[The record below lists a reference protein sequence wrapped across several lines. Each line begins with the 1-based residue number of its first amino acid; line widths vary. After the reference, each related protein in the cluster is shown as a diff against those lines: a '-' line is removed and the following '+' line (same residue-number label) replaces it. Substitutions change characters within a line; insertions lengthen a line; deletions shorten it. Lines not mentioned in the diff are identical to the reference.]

1 MATRNGASRGGA
13 TQRRQQ
19 QQHED
24 EANERL
30 TKLEATI
37 ASIYSKD
44 DVKRVVKEVLGQ
56 EISTLKRDLLQ
67 QLANRSLPVSEN
79 TGRTAGYKNADEL
92 RDDKRVQLL
101 VNG

>member
-1 MATRNGASRGGA
+1 MASRTGASRGGA

-24 EANERL
+24 EVNERL

-44 DVKRVVKEVLGQ
+44 DVKQVVKEVLGQ
-56 EISTLKRDLLQ
+56 EISTLRRDLLQ
-67 QLANRSLPVSEN
+67 QLANRSVPVSKN

>member
-1 MATRNGASRGGA
+1 MASRTGASRGGA
-13 TQRRQQ
+13 AQRRQQ
-19 QQHED
+19 LQHED
-24 EANERL
+24 EINERL

-44 DVKRVVKEVLGQ
+44 DVKQVVKEVLGQ
-56 EISTLKRDLLQ
+56 EISTLRRDLLQ
-67 QLANRSLPVSEN
+67 QLANRSVPVSEN